1 MSWTNVKLIYL
12 RELRDQLRDRRT
24 IFTVLVLPLLLY
36 PLMGMLVF
44 QVQQFLKEHPSKVRL
59 VGTAGLPEH
68 PRLIDGEK
76 VASEYGEP
84 SRLELDLVPRSTLA
98 LEDVERQA
106 QRDIRLG
113 LYDAVAFF
121 PP

>member
-1 MSWTNVKLIYL
+1 MFWTNVKLIYL

-59 VGTAGLPEH
+59 VGTAALPEQ
-68 PRLIDGEK
+68 PRLIEDEK
-76 VASEYGEP
+76 LAADYGEP
-84 SRLELDLVPRSTLA
+84 SRV
-98 LEDVERQA
+98 
-106 QRDIRLG
+106 
-113 LYDAVAFF
+113 
-121 PP
+121 

>member
-1 MSWTNVKLIYL
+1 MLWNNVKLIYL

-59 VGTAGLPEH
+59 VGTAALPDE
-68 PRLIDGEK
+68 PRLIEDGK
-76 VASEYGEP
+76 LAADYGDAD
-84 SRLELDLVPRSTLA
+84 RLELEVIPRSSQPVG
-98 LEDVERQA
+98 DVTRQA
-106 QRDIRLG
+106 EHD
-113 LYDAVAFF
+113 
-121 PP
+121 

>member
-1 MSWTNVKLIYL
+1 MSWSNIKLIYL

-59 VGTAGLPEH
+59 VGTASLPEH
-68 PRLIDGEK
+68 PRLIDDDK
-76 VASEYGEP
+76 LASEYGEP
-84 SRLELDLVPRSTLA
+84 SRLALDIVPRSSLS
-98 LEDVERQA
+98 LEAIERQA
-106 QRDIRLG
+106 QHDIRLG
-113 LYDAVAFF
+113 VW
-121 PP
+121 